1 MHMREV
7 YCPDDKEVSTLA
19 EVLKENKQ
27 ILRKLES
34 LDQLTL
40 FCDDHEG
47 QIANLYCTACQI
59 PVCCHCKLEQQ
70 THKAHSLIDLK
81 QSDFK
86 TYAQNVISLFDE
98 YSIENMKTKL
108 INQSMNEIQLKSSQF
123 KQMIEKINRMLG
135 HVASNEEL
143 QKIDLAYFL
152 RDPLYAPQNKQPQRS
167 NMMEEQKTHHNQDS
181 ENIQQ
186 LINESQ
192 SKLREEFKQALNAF
206 EINQNNQNQVN
217 SQINDSIKL
226 NKTRLDNCEKTLEE
240 FKMKIDKV
248 SNRCEAIDI
257 ALESTNTKISS
268 LEQIFQLQKDLNDDY
283 SNKHKLLQ
291 NELDESKI
299 NLSEFIQSVKLDI
312 DKHDTQLVDANSQI
326 LNERALIDTLQL
338 KIQEINEIKPTN
350 SSALQHQNNEYK
362 LQQFLSNI
370 SIINEKLNKVIKKTK
385 DIKDIDDEKFDDEE
399 LMAYQIYGKELMV
412 QQFRL
417 LVDFEIQKDQSS
429 LLQNQIPDYSTK
441 QISLLYSGSRD
452 GFAAKDFHKLCD
464 DKGPTVSFILS
475 EYGQVL
481 GGFTSIPWSSPAG
494 WHSDLFDQS
503 HSDPSALVF
512 SLSKRSFQ
520 KQYQNQEEAVRHDTD
535 WICVFGN
542 DICIYD
548 NCDKNSRSS
557 CNLGYTYEL
566 PNGQQYRSDE
576 TQSYLAG
583 QYKFKVFDIEVYQ
596 LI

>member
-1 MHMREV
+1 MVLTSTFTLGYRQKLFQLNDKTTNNNPKREV

-350 SSALQHQNNEYK
+350 S
-362 LQQFLSNI
+362 
-370 SIINEKLNKVIKKTK
+370 
-385 DIKDIDDEKFDDEE
+385 
-399 LMAYQIYGKELMV
+399 
-412 QQFRL
+412 R
-417 LVDFEIQKDQSS
+417 
-429 LLQNQIPDYSTK
+429 
-441 QISLLYSGSRD
+441 SRD
-452 GFAAKDFHKLCD
+452 GFDADSFRQLCD

-475 EYGQVL
+475 EYGQVF
-481 GGFTSIPWSSPAG
+481 GGFTSIPWTSA
-494 WHSDLFDQS
+494 DQPQ
-503 HSDPSALVF
+503 SDPSAFVF
-512 SLSKRSFQ
+512 SLR
-520 KQYQNQEEAVRHDTD
+520 
-535 WICVFGN
+535 
-542 DICIYD
+542 
-548 NCDKNSRSS
+548 
-557 CNLGYTYEL
+557 YTYET
-566 PNGQQYRSDE
+566 PNGYKHYSNE
-576 TQSYLAG
+576 AQSYLAG
-583 QYKFKVFDIEVYQ
+583 QFNFKVLEIEVYSRT
-596 LI
+596 